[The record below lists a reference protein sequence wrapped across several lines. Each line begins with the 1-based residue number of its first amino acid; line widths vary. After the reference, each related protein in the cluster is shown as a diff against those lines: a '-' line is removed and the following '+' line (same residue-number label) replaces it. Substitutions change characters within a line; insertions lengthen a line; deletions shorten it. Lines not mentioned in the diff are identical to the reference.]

1 MFAII
6 KTGGKQYKIKENDTI
21 LVEKIKNKK
30 GDKIDIKDV
39 LLLSNDE
46 KNIKI
51 GTPILKGISVKAEI
65 LEQKKNKKVTVFKKK
80 RRKNYRK
87 KNGHRQEL
95 TVLKIL
101 KIGSKSTEKKLKI
114 IRKYKK
120 WHIKK
125 QQVVQEMVVIQ
136 QGEDWE
142 LKNLVV
148 K

>member
-80 RRKNYRK
+80 RRKNYRR
-87 KNGHRQEL
+87 KNGHRQEI

-101 KIGSKSTEKKLKI
+101 KIGSKSIEKK
-114 IRKYKK
+114 
-120 WHIKK
+120 
-125 QQVVQEMVVIQ
+125 
-136 QGEDWE
+136 
-142 LKNLVV
+142 
-148 K
+148 

>member
-65 LEQKKNKKVTVFKKK
+65 LEQKKKKKVTDFKKK
-80 RRKNYRK
+80 IRKNYRK
-87 KNGHRQEL
+87 KNWL
-95 TVLKIL
+95 
-101 KIGSKSTEKKLKI
+101 
-114 IRKYKK
+114 RK
-120 WHIKK
+120 
-125 QQVVQEMVVIQ
+125 
-136 QGEDWE
+136 
-142 LKNLVV
+142 
-148 K
+148 

>member
-21 LVEKIKNKK
+21 FVEKLKNKK

-51 GTPILKGISVKAEI
+51 GTPFLKGITIKAEV
-65 LEQKKNKKVTVFKKK
+65 LEQKKNKKVIVFKKK
-80 RRKNYRK
+80 RRKNYKR
-87 KNGHRQEL
+87 KNGHRQEI

-101 KIGSKSTEKKLKI
+101 KIS
-114 IRKYKK
+114 
-120 WHIKK
+120 
-125 QQVVQEMVVIQ
+125 
-136 QGEDWE
+136 
-142 LKNLVV
+142 N
-148 K
+148 

>member
-65 LEQKKNKKVTVFKKK
+65 LEQKKNKKLTFFKKK
-80 RRKNYRK
+80 IRKNNRK

-101 KIGSKSTEKKLKI
+101 KIGSKSTEKK
-114 IRKYKK
+114 
-120 WHIKK
+120 
-125 QQVVQEMVVIQ
+125 
-136 QGEDWE
+136 
-142 LKNLVV
+142 
-148 K
+148 

>member
-21 LVEKIKNKK
+21 FVEKLKNKK

-51 GTPILKGISVKAEI
+51 GTPFLKGITIKAEV
-65 LEQKKNKKVTVFKKK
+65 LEQKKNKKVIVFKKK
-80 RRKNYRK
+80 RRKNYKRK
-87 KNGHRQEL
+87 NSHRQQI

-101 KIGSKSTEKKLKI
+101 KIGSKSIEKK
-114 IRKYKK
+114 
-120 WHIKK
+120 
-125 QQVVQEMVVIQ
+125 
-136 QGEDWE
+136 
-142 LKNLVV
+142 
-148 K
+148 

>member
-21 LVEKIKNKK
+21 FVEKLKNKK

-51 GTPILKGISVKAEI
+51 GTPYLKGASIKAEV
-65 LEQKKNKKVTVFKKK
+65 LEQKKNKKVIVFKKK
-80 RRKNYRK
+80 RRKNYKR
-87 KNGHRQEL
+87 KNGHRQDV

-101 KIGSKSTEKKLKI
+101 KITKKKT
-114 IRKYKK
+114 
-120 WHIKK
+120 
-125 QQVVQEMVVIQ
+125 VI
-136 QGEDWE
+136 DRI
-142 LKNLVV
+142 
-148 K
+148 

>member
-21 LVEKIKNKK
+21 FVEKLKYKK

-51 GTPILKGISVKAEI
+51 GTPILKGITIKAEI
-65 LEQKKNKKVTVFKKK
+65 LEQKKNKKVIVFKKK
-80 RRKNYRK
+80 RRKNYKK
-87 KNGHRQEL
+87 KNGHKQEI

-101 KIGSKSTEKKLKI
+101 KIGSKSIEKK
-114 IRKYKK
+114 
-120 WHIKK
+120 
-125 QQVVQEMVVIQ
+125 
-136 QGEDWE
+136 
-142 LKNLVV
+142 
-148 K
+148 

>member
-65 LEQKKNKKVTVFKKK
+65 LEQKKIKKLLFLKKK
-80 RRKNYRK
+80 
-87 KNGHRQEL
+87 EE
-95 TVLKIL
+95 KI
-101 KIGSKSTEKKLKI
+101 TEKKTGI
-114 IRKYKK
+114 
-120 WHIKK
+120 
-125 QQVVQEMVVIQ
+125 
-136 QGEDWE
+136 D
-142 LKNLVV
+142 KN
-148 K
+148 